1 MSVRAN
7 FQKSYSW
14 RYLMLAGGFLFA
26 ALFFAY
32 DGFIGYPNKKVI
44 SERYQEIAEMEA
56 SERQKAW
63 RQITEE
69 NNWSRSVPD
78 KSPEEIADDIR
89 GQYFYGIIS
98 LLIALPPAILYFRTR
113 GSWVERTEE
122 GLTSSWGQKLDYS
135 KVLKLDKKKWA
146 NKGIAVASYQDGAV
160 TRRFVFDDFKY
171 EREPL
176 GQMLRELEQ
185 VLKPEQIVGGPPER
199 LPEENEVIADTEASA
214 AVPTAEGAAAD
225 GPAAADRA
233 RDA

>member
-7 FQKSYSW
+7 FQKSYGW
-14 RYLMLAGGFLFA
+14 RYLMLAGGFTFA

-32 DGFIGYPNKKVI
+32 DGFIGYPRKKVI
-44 SERYQEIAEMEA
+44 SERYQEIADLEV

-98 LLIALPPAILYFRTR
+98 LLIAIPPGILYLRTR
-113 GSWVERTEE
+113 GSWVEPTAT
-122 GLTSSWGQKLDYS
+122 GLTTSWGQSLDFS
-135 KVLKLDKKKWA
+135 KVIKLDKKKWS
-146 NKGIAVASYQDGAV
+146 NKGIAVATYEDGSV

-171 EREPL
+171 ERQPL
-176 GQMLRELEQ
+176 GQMLLDLEQ
-185 VLKPEQIVGGPPER
+185 VLKPEQIVGGPPEE
-199 LPEENEVIADTEASA
+199 LPSEESSKD
-214 AVPTAEGAAAD
+214 
-225 GPAAADRA
+225 
-233 RDA
+233 